1 MISFDYYAIIYFG
14 TYQSISMN
22 NARKPTIPEIDQLTA
37 YLPILYADG
46 FNPVKVW
53 HSGRQ
58 KDETI
63 QMPYPEYDE
72 VVTDFFHLVA
82 KDCWM
87 DYEYVPENARQSL
100 ENEEAIK
107 SASLGEIKTMLTYCV
122 RGERFCDG
130 HWESMIV
137 NGYVCQILERLI
149 EVRSLMYDHP
159 E

>member
-1 MISFDYYAIIYFG
+1 
-14 TYQSISMN
+14 MN
-22 NARKPTIPEIDQLTA
+22 NSRKPTINEIDQLTA

-53 HSGRQ
+53 HGSRQ
-58 KDETI
+58 KDGTI

-72 VVTDFFHLVA
+72 AVTDFYRLA
-82 KDCWM
+82 AAECWM
-87 DYEYVPENARQSL
+87 DYEYVPEDARKLL

-107 SASLGEIKTMLTYCV
+107 SASLDEIKTVLTYCV

-130 HWESMIV
+130 HWESMIE
-137 NGYVCQILERLI
+137 NGNVRRILERLI
-149 EVRSLMYDHP
+149 ELRSHMKKTDKLHI

>member
-1 MISFDYYAIIYFG
+1 
-14 TYQSISMN
+14 MN
-22 NARKPTIPEIDQLTA
+22 NSRKPTITEIDQLTA

-53 HSGRQ
+53 YGGRQ

-82 KDCWM
+82 KDYWM

-122 RGERFCDG
+122 RGERFCVG

-137 NGYVCQILERLI
+137 NGYVRRILERLI
-149 EVRSLMYDHP
+149 DLRQQMGENTEV
-159 E
+159 